1 MAEPDRRYS
10 GVSIALHWITAL
22 AVVGQI
28 VLITI
33 ADEVS
38 GSERGYWFGL
48 HKSLGLTILV
58 LTLAR
63 LAWRFGHRWIALPD
77 DTPGWQALLARAT
90 HILFYVVLLAM
101 PLLGW
106 IASSAANR
114 PIEWFGLFL
123 WPELPAPDSRGAAK
137 AAMQWHESLAKVLY
151 VLVGL
156 HVAGALKHHF
166 VDRDGVLTRMLPF
179 LKPLRR

>member
-10 GVSIALHWITAL
+10 GVSIALHWTTAL

-28 VLITI
+28 VLIMI

-48 HKSLGLTILV
+48 HKSLGITILV
-58 LTLAR
+58 LTVVR
-63 LAWRFGHRWIALPD
+63 LLWRIGHRWIQLPE

-90 HILFYVVLLAM
+90 HVLFYVVLLAM

-106 IASSAANR
+106 FASSAGNK
-114 PIEWFGLFL
+114 PIEWFGLFP
-123 WPELPAPDSRGAAK
+123 WPELPVPDSRGAAK
-137 AAMQWHESLAKVLY
+137 AAMGLHESLAKVLY

-156 HVAGALKHHF
+156 HVLGALKHHF
-166 VDRDGVLTRMLPF
+166 IDRDEVLTRMLPF